1 MTINL
6 INGALITEIAKA
18 ERPVFLVFA
27 IVTLLAFS
35 WGKQQLDKTVSYHRE
50 QSDAQITNLI
60 RYHEEYRE
68 ESKERERLTQSHLAK
83 SNEIQAQ
90 TAQALKD
97 VMQVQNETVEAIR
110 DMDERLKNTNDALDQ
125 KLEHFSNRLIKIEK
139 RGDKNVV

>member
-35 WGKQQLDKTVSYHRE
+35 WGKQQLDKPVSYHRE

-139 RGDKNVV
+139 RCDKKVV

>member
-35 WGKQQLDKTVSYHRE
+35 WGKQQLDKTVLYHRE

-60 RYHEEYRE
+60 RYHEEYRA

-97 VMQVQNETVEAIR
+97 VMQVQNQTVEAIR
-110 DMDERLKNTNDALDQ
+110 DMDERLKNTNDALNQ
-125 KLEHFSNRLIKIEK
+125 KLEHFSDRLIKIEK